1 MLGLASLVASSQGK
15 LQTAAACLF
24 ASVLWDAA
32 DGFLARRWNVAS
44 EFGAQLDSL
53 ADMTSFNIAG
63 SLLTF
68 YWFSPPIHPLGM
80 GLAASLY
87 AVMGACRLARF
98 NAGPKRL
105 DEFQGMPTTA
115 VAFMVALTC
124 LTCPSLNSTLGL
136 GLVVT
141 LALLMVSHFPYPKL
155 VKILECPWWTWAAV
169 VGLARF
175 NFIGTVWTCMAA
187 YIISGPVIGMLRSR
201 GGQEEWTVQRP

>member
-1 MLGLASLVASSQGK
+1 
-15 LQTAAACLF
+15 
-24 ASVLWDAA
+24 
-32 DGFLARRWNVAS
+32 
-44 EFGAQLDSL
+44 
-53 ADMTSFNIAG
+53 
-63 SLLTF
+63 
-68 YWFSPPIHPLGM
+68 
-80 GLAASLY
+80 LY

-155 VKILECPWWTWAAV
+155 VKILECPPWAWAV
-169 VGLARF
+169 LLGLARY
-175 NFIGTVWTCMAA
+175 NFIGTVWACMAG

-201 GGQEEWTVQRP
+201 GGQEEWTVQRPQAKG

>member
-1 MLGLASLVASSQGK
+1 MSSSRGQLQIAATCLLASVI
-15 LQTAAACLF
+15 
-24 ASVLWDAA
+24 WDAA

-63 SLLTF
+63 SLLTY
-68 YWFSPPIHPLGM
+68 YWFSPPANSLGM

-98 NAGPKRL
+98 NSGPKL
-105 DEFQGMPTTA
+105 TDEFQGMPTTA

-124 LTCPSLNSTLGL
+124 LTCPSLDENIGL

-155 VKILECPWWTWAAV
+155 VKILNCPPWAWATLL
-169 VGLARF
+169 GLARYSF
-175 NFIGTVWTCMAA
+175 VHTTWACMAA
-187 YIISGPVIGMLRSR
+187 YVLSGPAIGILR
-201 GGQEEWTVQRP
+201 GKGDKQEWTVQSPQLKG